1 MTGCPSTPCA
11 TQSLLERIAFIQHT
25 HYGGFWDF
33 TSSATP
39 TDTAYT
45 NQALAV
51 HTDTTYLTV
60 PCGLQMFHLLSHTD
74 GSGGE
79 SLFVDGQA
87 AATYLRDKDPGLFS
101 YLHLQRILFH
111 ASGNAEVGELVNNT
125 FSKGG
130 TSVLLGGRKTN
141 YHPSDEETPGQK
153 LENADPGIVP
163 TQIRWNN
170 DDRDTQ
176 LWRGLNYIERWYKAA
191 REWTRILKMKEFE
204 IKVQLK
210 PGQPIIFDNWRYLHG
225 RTGFSGNR
233 RMCGGY
239 SKSCPYKT
247 LYVFTIWFLRFGTL
261 DSRRQNLESFLCH
274 VSIHT
279 SRTVLM
285 SFCFPKMG
293 RSALSSTQAL
303 ALDLRFNLK

>member
-1 MTGCPSTPCA
+1 MTDCPPTPSA
-11 TQSLLERIAFIQHT
+11 TQSLLERIAFVQHT

-33 TSSATP
+33 SSSATP

-45 NQALAV
+45 SQALAA

-87 AATYLRDKDPGLFS
+87 AAS
-101 YLHLQRILFH
+101 YLQYNHPSLCACLHRQKILFH
-111 ASGNAEVGELVNNT
+111 ASGNAEVGELGNDT
-125 FSKGG
+125 ISPEG
-130 TSVLLGGRKTN
+130 TGVLLGEQKTKC
-141 YHPSDEETPGQK
+141 HPSDQETFGHK
-153 LENADPGIVP
+153 SENTDPRRVP

-176 LWRGLNYIERWYKAA
+176 LWRSLNSIERWYKAA

-225 RTGFSGNR
+225 RTAFSGER
-233 RMCGGY
+233 RVCGGY
-239 SKSCPYKT
+239 SKLYPYRT
-247 LYVFTIWFLRFGTL
+247 LHFFTVQFLCFGTL
-261 DSRRQNLESFLCH
+261 DSRRRHVQSFLCQILFH
-274 VSIHT
+274 GTRMV
-279 SRTVLM
+279 
-285 SFCFPKMG
+285 
-293 RSALSSTQAL
+293 
-303 ALDLRFNLK
+303 